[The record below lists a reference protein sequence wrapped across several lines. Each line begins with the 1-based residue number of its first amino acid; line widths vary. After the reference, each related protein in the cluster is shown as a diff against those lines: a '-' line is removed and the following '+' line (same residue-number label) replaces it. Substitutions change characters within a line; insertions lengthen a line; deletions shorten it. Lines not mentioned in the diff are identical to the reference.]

1 MHAHAIRGCAGSF
14 MPMKPKMLVFSHLC
28 SPRYVTAAEKLL
40 VFLMRELMPYFS
52 CTLVIAREGVM
63 ARQARELGIS
73 VIYHDVPAVVPT
85 NSAIA
90 RLPAEIETYQRSESW
105 PAVIELIRRE
115 QPDVALVNETACPL
129 PAIAA
134 KSLGIP
140 VIWSLME
147 AIPPDPAHSVAMIEH
162 CADLIIGLSETTLTT
177 LRTPG
182 LLQKT
187 FVLPPSW
194 EPGAIYPENWPKL
207 RSQRRASLEVED
219 HQKLIG
225 FITPSICE
233 ANGLDHFMQMAVE
246 MAERFPNALFLVV
259 GNPTDPEYFERCLER
274 AISNDL
280 TDRFRW
286 IGYEENVET
295 IYPAMDI
302 TVIPSIAVECFGL
315 TALEAMVFGRPVV
328 LYGTGGLA
336 EIAAATGNGDYMAR
350 TGDTGGLFARVYSL
364 LGDPVRLSEVG
375 ARNAAA
381 VRAAFGI
388 DVYRRKIVQ
397 LVSLLAARNILPPA
411 PVKGSGDTVY
421 WFENGVLRP
430 YRTAKALRAHGFTFE
445 QVREVSDLLIALL
458 LKGEPIGALPS
469 PKRKRHL
476 RSACRQR
483 VLARTRR
490 KRGRRGTIRRNG
502 TSRRRARR
510 LGIPRRR
517 RRRVRRARH
526 GRKTRP

>member
-1 MHAHAIRGCAGSF
+1 MHAPAIRGYAGSI
-14 MPMKPKMLVFSHLC
+14 MPMKPKILVFSHLC
-28 SPRYVTAAEKLL
+28 SPRYVSDAEKLL

-63 ARQARELGIS
+63 AQQARKLGIS
-73 VIYHDVPAVVPT
+73 VIYHYMPDVVKPD
-85 NSAIA
+85 SAIPH
-90 RLPAEIETYQRSESW
+90 LTAEIETYQRSVAW
-105 PAVIELIRRE
+105 PAVTELIRRE

-147 AIPPDPAHSVAMIEH
+147 AFPPDTAHSAALIEH
-162 CADLIIGLSETTLTT
+162 CADLVIGLSETTLAS
-177 LRTPG
+177 LRTPA

-187 FVLPPSW
+187 FILPPSW
-194 EPGAIYPENWPKL
+194 EPSALHPESWPKF
-207 RSQRRASLEVED
+207 RSRRRASLEVEE

-225 FITPSICE
+225 FITPSIFE

-246 MAERFPNALFLVV
+246 VAERFPHALFLVA
-259 GNPTDPEYFERCLER
+259 GNPADPEYFERCLER
-274 AISNDL
+274 AKSSDL

-286 IGYEENVET
+286 IGYEENAET

-302 TVIPSIAVECFGL
+302 TVIPSIGVEGIGL

-381 VRAAFGI
+381 VRDAFGI

-397 LVSLLAARNILPPA
+397 LVSLLAARDILPPA

-430 YRTAKALRAHGFTFE
+430 YRTAKALKADGFTFE

-458 LKGEPIGALPS
+458 LKGEPIGAQPS
-469 PKRKRHL
+469 PKRKRRL
-476 RSACRQR
+476 RSAVRR
-483 VLARTRR
+483 RGLARTRR
-490 KRGRRGTIRRNG
+490 KRGRRRAIRRNG
-502 TSRRRARR
+502 ASRRRTRR
-510 LGIPRRR
+510 LGALGRRR
-517 RRRVRRARH
+517 RLGRH
-526 GRKTRP
+526 GRKTRR